1 MKTNSFSL
9 RRRHIMIGAAA
20 IASAPASAFTLL
32 RGAPALAPALGAM
45 GMPRSGEKL
54 VVSGRLMDGNGKPIA
69 NATLEAWHSHVHR
82 TTVTSDGDGRL
93 MFTTTTP
100 EGREGIAYR
109 ITRANRSALQGLLRL
124 GAATSADDALAHLHV
139 DEAGVWR
146 TSFALTLA

>member
-9 RRRHIMIGAAA
+9 RRRHVMIAAGAV
-20 IASAPASAFTLL
+20 ASAPASAFTVL

-45 GMPRSGEKL
+45 GLPRSGEKL
-54 VVSGRLMDGNGKPIA
+54 VVSGRIVDGNGKPVA
-69 NATLEAWHSHVHR
+69 NATLEAWHAHVHR

-109 ITRANRSALQGLLRL
+109 ITRANRSAREGLLKL
-124 GAATSADDALAHLHV
+124 NAPAGADDVLAHLHV

-146 TSFALTLA
+146 TTFALTLA